1 MLFALWLAC
10 AAPESAEDL
19 DELLD
24 RTEALEREI
33 ATLRAARE
41 TPVVLLD
48 VRCERAGDVVTFP
61 AWLAPT
67 PPLTPSV
74 GLWTSTTIRDG
85 DPAWRWGGAPEAMD
99 LAGSTVECGEDERS
113 LYGQQARWVAVP
125 L

>member
-10 AAPESAEDL
+10 AGPESAEDL

-24 RTEALEREI
+24 RTEALEREV

-61 AWLAPT
+61 TWLAPT

-74 GLWTSTTIRDG
+74 GLWTAETVRGNES
-85 DPAWRWGGAPEAMD
+85 WRWEGVEGAADVAGQEIACEG
-99 LAGSTVECGEDERS
+99 LALENLT
-113 LYGQQARWVAVP
+113 RWVAVP